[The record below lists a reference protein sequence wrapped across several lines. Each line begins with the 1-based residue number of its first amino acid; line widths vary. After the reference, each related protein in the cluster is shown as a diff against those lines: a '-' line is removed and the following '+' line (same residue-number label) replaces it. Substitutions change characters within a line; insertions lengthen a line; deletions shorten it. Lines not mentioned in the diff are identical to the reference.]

1 MMQRLIPKIFYAD
14 IAVGLDLFVDGLDF
28 DLLYRDDDLAVV
40 ARDGCKA
47 YLVESAE
54 FAARD
59 RPEIAIETDA
69 IEALYDEIST
79 KRPDLLHPNSRSVT
93 RKLWGA
99 LEFALCDS
107 TQVCVIFRQWPVET

>member
-1 MMQRLIPKIFYAD
+1 MRNWRRSVNLGGCRTRRRLSRQRDRA
-14 IAVGLDLFVDGLDF
+14 
-28 DLLYRDDDLAVV
+28 
-40 ARDGCKA
+40 
-47 YLVESAE
+47 VESAE

-99 LEFALCDS
+99 LEFALRDS